1 MASTLF
7 NVDNST
13 ILDNLTFFSNLAI
26 IRSKVDVSNITSSTN
41 LEKSRP
47 MQGQSPYVFNA
58 GLQYIDK
65 ENGFTVSTN
74 INKVGD
80 RIAIASSEIKPAIWE
95 KTRTF
100 LDMQITK
107 SFLKNKLELKLNI
120 QNVLAQDLVFYQNNY
135 RNTTRNDAFNNLLN
149 EIFTGNYNNEDGYS
163 SKDDDI
169 IWLTKFGR
177 TFSLSMS
184 YNF

>member
-7 NVDNST
+7 NIENST

-26 IRSKVDVSNITSSTN
+26 IRSKVDVSNLAASTN

-65 ENGFTVSTN
+65 ENGFTFSTN
-74 INKVGD
+74 INKVGN

-135 RNTTRNDAFNNLLN
+135 RDTATYNAIESLSH
-149 EIFTGNYNNEDGYS
+149 EIFIGNYHNEDGYS